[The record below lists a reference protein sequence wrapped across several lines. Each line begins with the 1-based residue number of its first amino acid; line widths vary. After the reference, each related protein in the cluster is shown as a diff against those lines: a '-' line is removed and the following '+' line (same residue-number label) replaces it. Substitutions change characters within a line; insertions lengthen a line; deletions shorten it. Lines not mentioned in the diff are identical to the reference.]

1 MKITNSRGGIGV
13 TFFSQYPNKDAY
25 YRLRRYN
32 RNAFHISP
40 HGTKVTGD
48 SDTGVVPLPN
58 VWYRFKILV
67 EDTGTRTEI
76 RAKVW
81 PENSAEP
88 AAWQVE
94 CYDKSASRLTAGTI
108 GVWSMGS
115 GKKYWDDTTIVSLL
129 Q

>member
-1 MKITNSRGGIGV
+1 MMTASRGGIGV

-48 SDTGVVPLPN
+48 SDTGIVPLPN
-58 VWYRFKILV
+58 VWYWFRILV

-88 AAWQVE
+88 ASWQVD
-94 CYDKSASRLTAGTI
+94 CYDSNSSRLTSGAI
-108 GVWSMGS
+108 GVWSYYRGS
-115 GKKYWDDTTIVSLL
+115 KYWDDMTLVSLL
-129 Q
+129 P